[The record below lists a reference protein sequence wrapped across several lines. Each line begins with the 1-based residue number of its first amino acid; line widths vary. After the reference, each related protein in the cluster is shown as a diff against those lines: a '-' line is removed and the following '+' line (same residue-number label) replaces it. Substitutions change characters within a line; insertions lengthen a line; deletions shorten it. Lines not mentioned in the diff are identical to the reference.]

1 MKTSFTQFFLIFCAI
16 SLLFFPQTSI
26 EGAKNGL
33 LLWSATIIPTLLP
46 FLLLTGFMQYYQTFH
61 FISRLFFPLKKL
73 FPDLNED
80 FFYICIL
87 GFFCGCPLGAKLI
100 HDFILQGSLTEK
112 EGEKLLY
119 VCNQISPMF
128 TIGYTLTLILQ
139 NKVSLPRFFFCLYF
153 PVFCYLLSLFVLFY
167 RSDFLHIHP
176 THICPLIKQKRSFEQ
191 VIFDCLH
198 SIFMIGIC
206 IMVFSIAVS
215 LVQILPL
222 PFYFKNILY
231 AILEITNAI
240 SHFGSLHISLHHK
253 VVLLCMITSFGGLS
267 ASAQTMSVYKK
278 SRFSIRKY
286 LLVKSLF
293 SLFSGILAILI
304 FV

>member
-1 MKTSFTQFFLIFCAI
+1 MKTSFIQFFLIFCAI

-33 LLWSATIIPTLLP
+33 LLWSATITPTLLP

-73 FPDLNED
+73 FPNLNED
-80 FFYICIL
+80 FFYVCIL
-87 GFFCGCPLGAKLI
+87 GFFCGCPLGAKII
-100 HDFILQGSLTEK
+100 HDFVCQGSFTKK

-119 VCNQISPMF
+119 ICNQISPMF
-128 TIGYTLTLILQ
+128 TAGYTLTLILHGQ
-139 NKVSLPRFFFCLYF
+139 ISSLRFFFCLYF
-153 PVFCYLLSLFVLFY
+153 PVFCYLFSLFVLFY
-167 RSDFLHIHP
+167 TSDFLHVHNTSRPI
-176 THICPLIKQKRSFEQ
+176 IQKRSAEQ
-191 VIFDCLH
+191 IIFDSLH

-206 IMVFSIAVS
+206 IMVFSIAAS

-222 PFYFKNILY
+222 PFYLKKGLC

-240 SHFGSLHISLHHK
+240 SHFGSLHIPLFQKSI
-253 VVLLCMITSFGGLS
+253 LLCMITSFGGLS
-267 ASAQTMSVYKK
+267 AAAQTMSVYKK
-278 SRFSIRKY
+278 SRFSLGKY
-286 LLVKSLF
+286 LLIKLIF
-293 SLFSGILAILI
+293 SISSGLLGILV